1 MSASSELV
9 ALCRS
14 QVALLTQSL
23 GASLS
28 VVYLTEELRE
38 EGESQTKLIPI
49 VVYPE
54 TAAWQAATALTLVP
68 KLKNS
73 LLPLLSDTQSFAPSD
88 AVFPHMSDTD
98 RTEDTA
104 AHNYNLLPSTQ
115 IVLPLM
121 HDSSFM
127 GLLVTNRE
135 HKPWN
140 ERERHEIEHV
150 AQTLALARVL
160 DKRREWYEQQLTQ
173 QQSLMQTQRDL
184 LDNLLHQLRNPL
196 TALRTFGKLLIKRF
210 VPGDTNRKVAEN
222 IVRESDRIQELLKQF
237 DRIIELTPQTEPDP
251 EKSLSVTPLVLE
263 RTVEPVTKP
272 LVLLP
277 NIGENIEP
285 CSVVDIL
292 EPLLASANAIA
303 QERNL
308 NVQSDIPTD
317 LPLVH
322 ANRVALRE
330 VFSNLL
336 DNALKYTPAGG
347 QIYIQ
352 VEPKEDF
359 QSIAISDT
367 GPGIPAQDLEHMFE
381 RHYRGVQAAS
391 QIPGTGLG
399 LAIAK
404 DLVEQMQGRIQV
416 FSPAKHFTHSAAN
429 HPGTTFVVW
438 LPVIKKAVSN

>member
-28 VVYLTEELRE
+28 VVYLTEELQE

-49 VVYPE
+49 VIYPE
-54 TAAWQAATALTLVP
+54 TAAWQAATVLTLIP
-68 KLKNS
+68 ELSNS
-73 LLPLLSDTQSFAPSD
+73 LLPLLSDTHSALPD
-88 AVFPHMSDTD
+88 AVPQLFEPESTD
-98 RTEDTA
+98 NSSVQDDS
-104 AHNYNLLPSTQ
+104 LLPSTQ

-121 HDSSFM
+121 HDNSFM
-127 GLLVTNRE
+127 GLLVTSRE

-140 ERERHEIEHV
+140 ERERHEIERI

-196 TALRTFGKLLIKRF
+196 TALRTFGKLLMKRF
-210 VPGDTNRKVAEN
+210 VPGDANRQVAEN

-237 DRIIELTPQTEPDP
+237 DQVIELSPPEPGS

-263 RTVEPVTKP
+263 RTVEPVAKP

-277 NIGENIEP
+277 NVGENIEP
-285 CSVVDIL
+285 CSVADIL
-292 EPLLASANAIA
+292 EPLLASTSAIA

-308 NVQSDIPTD
+308 TVQSDIPAD
-317 LPLVH
+317 LPLVY

-352 VEPKEDF
+352 VEPKEDL
-359 QSIAISDT
+359 QSIAISDS
-367 GPGIPAQDLEHMFE
+367 GPGIPPQDLEHMFE

-404 DLVEQMQGRIQV
+404 DLVEQMQGKIEV
-416 FSPAKHFTHSAAN
+416 FSPAKHFTRPNADT
-429 HPGTTFVVW
+429 PGTTFVVW
-438 LPVIKKAVSN
+438 LPVVKKAISN